1 MLFHYDGM
9 VDDWRDLEWSSLA
22 IHVSAM
28 DQTKWYHNLH
38 LSCFFFVRD
47 AHLFFSNVICF
58 GNLGGLRS
66 GSYIQILFQNMI
78 TFSFGMKT
86 LELNILMQGGKNEH
100 VNPWQSEK
108 HQLEVFFKR
117 LATSE

>member
-1 MLFHYDGM
+1 
-9 VDDWRDLEWSSLA
+9 
-22 IHVSAM
+22 
-28 DQTKWYHNLH
+28 
-38 LSCFFFVRD
+38 
-47 AHLFFSNVICF
+47 
-58 GNLGGLRS
+58 
-66 GSYIQILFQNMI
+66 MI

-108 HQLEVFFKR
+108 YQLEVFFKR